1 MTIVMLAITP
11 PLLRKK
17 QLPLVPRPLLTSG
30 LTSPTTVVVS
40 MFSPLVCLSSSLQ
53 LFQLTELVGLNIK
66 STWTGSPT
74 AVNTISGTS
83 MASPHTAGMLAYLL
97 SIYPSA
103 AFDPLLGPDFLPPS
117 LSFQS
122 TSAGFTS
129 VYALAHAALP
139 SWVSEFLPSPRLLD
153 IVDGVAPTGPPTLT
167 PEQLKKALV
176 ALSSTDMLAT
186 LPPKTANLLIFNN
199 ATV

>member
-1 MTIVMLAITP
+1 
-11 PLLRKK
+11 
-17 QLPLVPRPLLTSG
+17 
-30 LTSPTTVVVS
+30 
-40 MFSPLVCLSSSLQ
+40 MFSPLVCLSSSLR
-53 LFQLTELVGLNIK
+53 LFQLTKLVGLNIK

-97 SIYPSA
+97 SIYPST

-117 LSFQS
+117 LSSQS
-122 TSAGFTS
+122 TSAGFAS
-129 VYALAHAALP
+129 VYALAHAVLP

-167 PEQLKKALV
+167 PDQLKKALI
-176 ALSSTDMLAT
+176 ALSSKDMLAT
-186 LPPKTANLLIFNN
+186 LPAKTPNLLIFNN
-199 ATV
+199 ATA